1 MPYLSRATFALPP
14 RNLLELLLC
23 DVSSLLFTSKFVSR
37 SLLALRPK
45 CEFSRELTTTL
56 DAIIALSNAGET
68 RLHPSLDE
76 AGAVLPEVID
86 GAAGTQVADFFTS
99 PPLASGPGLLAAE
112 VAANLRLLTQ
122 HLELKARL
130 AAEEALLVG
139 QHALGNALVDWSA
152 DWHACGYKLRAATVR
167 ARAQAYVAD
176 LDESAGR

>member
-1 MPYLSRATFALPP
+1 MPYLSRPTFAMPP

-45 CEFSRELTTTL
+45 CEFSRELTATL
-56 DAIIALSNAGET
+56 DSIIALSNAGEL
-68 RLHPSLDE
+68 RLHPPLDD
-76 AGAVLPEVID
+76 AGAVLPEVMD
-86 GAAGTQVADFFTS
+86 ETAGAQVADFFTR
-99 PPLASGPGLLAAE
+99 PPLAAGPGLLAAE
-112 VAANLRLLTQ
+112 VAANLRLLAQ

-152 DWHACGYKLRAATVR
+152 DWRACGHKLRAATVR

-176 LDESAGR
+176 LDDFAAR